1 MATIDLTLDALK
13 IPNINGTF
21 PFGKKITQTELN
33 HGGLSTTEVNSNVML
48 PFTQM
53 RPKVCDEDSV
63 TSQVEYDAKIV
74 FNAPA
79 GTTPSE
85 GYTLTMGNGTYIGCT
100 VTYTNLMEYA
110 CTVKQGDGT
119 TTLFTI
125 PAGKTMSAMWTGTA
139 WRWTTSGTVSANDP
153 TPVSSAA
160 VQAAI
165 ADVTQVVDLSSQITN
180 KISIVTE
187 ASLIKTGRIASL
199 TYRITGQYTFS
210 GGLLVMKLPITPINN
225 VYCPVPE
232 EGNYASVFI
241 LNTDGSLSIWWING
255 SNYVDFMG
263 TITFISS

>member
-1 MATIDLTLDALK
+1 MATIDLTLDTFK

-21 PFGKKITQTELN
+21 PFGTKITQTELN

-48 PFTQM
+48 PFMQM
-53 RPKVCDEDSV
+53 RPKVCDENSD
-63 TSQVEYDAKIV
+63 TTQVEYDAKVV

-79 GTTPSE
+79 GTTPSA
-85 GYTLTMGNGTYIGCT
+85 GYTLTMGQGSYVGCT

-160 VQAAI
+160 VQSAI
-165 ADVTQVVDLSSQITN
+165 GEVTQVVDLSDQITN

-187 ASLIKTGRIASL
+187 AILTKIGSLASL
-199 TYRITGQYTFS
+199 TFRLTGEYTFS
-210 GGLLVMKLPITPINN
+210 GGLQVMQLPIQPIQS
-225 VYCPVPE
+225 VYHPVPE
-232 EGNYASVFI
+232 EGNYAADFI
-241 LNTDGSLSIWWING
+241 LTQNGSLTVWWIGG
-255 SNYVDFMG
+255 SQYVDFMG
-263 TITFISS
+263 TITFITA

>member
-53 RPKVCDEDSV
+53 RPKVCDENSD
-63 TSQVEYDAKIV
+63 TSQVEYDAKVV

-79 GTTPSE
+79 GTTPSA
-85 GYTLTMGNGTYIGCT
+85 GYTLTMGVGTYVGCT
-100 VTYTNLMEYA
+100 VTYTNLMEHA

-119 TTLFTI
+119 TTLFSI

-160 VQAAI
+160 VQSAI
-165 ADVTQVVDLSSQITN
+165 AELKDRVVETYQAEQITVTQDTNWELSGSKPGYFPISVEPFNEWSGSVVTSPEN
-180 KISIVTE
+180 IVH
-187 ASLIKTGRIASL
+187 S
-199 TYRITGQYTFS
+199 
-210 GGLLVMKLPITPINN
+210 
-225 VYCPVPE
+225 
-232 EGNYASVFI
+232 
-241 LNTDGSLSIWWING
+241 NG
-255 SNYVDFMG
+255 SFYIQGFASAVFSA
-263 TITFISS
+263 SSAFVAKATVVWVKI